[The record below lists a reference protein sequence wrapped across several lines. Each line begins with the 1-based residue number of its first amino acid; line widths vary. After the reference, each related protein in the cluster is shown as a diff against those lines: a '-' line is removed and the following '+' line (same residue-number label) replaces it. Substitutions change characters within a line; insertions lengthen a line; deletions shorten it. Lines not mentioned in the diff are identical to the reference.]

1 MTLKYDCVRDILI
14 FCEKEL
20 TLDSNLAWVP
30 IHLDAFCSSL
40 TQHSREDIA
49 YTLYLL
55 DEAGYIDCHIT
66 EADGGIFHIIV
77 YRLTYSGHEF
87 LDTIKSDNVWQKIK
101 TTVASV
107 GSASIPVI
115 QTLGTEYL
123 TKCLTQL

>member
-1 MTLKYDCVRDILI
+1 MTLKHDCIRDILI

-20 TLDSNLAWVP
+20 TLDSNLAWEP
-30 IHLDAFCSSL
+30 IHFDTFCNSL
-40 TQHSREDIA
+40 AHHSREDIA

-55 DEAGYIDCHIT
+55 DEAGYIDSSIV
-66 EADGGIFHIIV
+66 EADGGILHIIV

-87 LDTIKSDNVWQKIK
+87 LDTIKSDNVWHKIK
-101 TTVASV
+101 NAIASV
-107 GSASIPVI
+107 GSVSLPVI